1 MESWPPNRQ
10 DLVPPLRERLTPCK
24 HTIVMIQCKL
34 QNQSDPSCS
43 ATFRPNRSPQIYLGS
58 TPQFPMVDP
67 LRQFRHDSSCGNF
80 NRGEK
85 CHIWGS
91 EPAPNTLWNGTPSN
105 DTIGPAVVPFGSS
118 QKIRCLAMSA
128 AEEQTK
134 QSLFRLK
141 NKKVH
146 YVRIQYLFLLEKHS
160 ESADLR

>member
-1 MESWPPNRQ
+1 M
-10 DLVPPLRERLTPCK
+10 
-24 HTIVMIQCKL
+24 
-34 QNQSDPSCS
+34 
-43 ATFRPNRSPQIYLGS
+43 
-58 TPQFPMVDP
+58 
-67 LRQFRHDSSCGNF
+67 
-80 NRGEK
+80 
-85 CHIWGS
+85 
-91 EPAPNTLWNGTPSN
+91 NGTPSN

-160 ESADLR
+160 ESADLRQGSSLPPYVIVRNAAFLLRSPRIEDY

>member
-91 EPAPNTLWNGTPSN
+91 EPAPN
-105 DTIGPAVVPFGSS
+105 IV
-118 QKIRCLAMSA
+118 AM
-128 AEEQTK
+128 AEG
-134 QSLFRLK
+134 
-141 NKKVH
+141 KVH
-146 YVRIQYLFLLEKHS
+146 TVIPIVILRLDSLTNFGTIHYRDQPNQPTTNYVGIVI
-160 ESADLR
+160 